1 MAILKWFLR
10 SITDHFLFSHIHFKR
25 HYSHVY
31 TRLSNLNHIYMSPSP
46 LNLLHLGFNYSI
58 ITLFVDVYF

>member
-1 MAILKWFLR
+1 MAILKWFLS
-10 SITDHFLFSHIHFKR
+10 SITDHFFFPSHSKR

-31 TRLSNLNHIYMSPSP
+31 IHSSNLNHIYMSPSP
-46 LNLLHLGFNYSI
+46 LNLLHLGFSYSI